1 MQDNNGAFVDTI
13 ESINR
18 IAKSKGYVNGA
29 AWAQTAADKGQMTQD
44 EYNRYRD
51 LHTMRIRY
59 AHGNARDIFISDE
72 TLEEARMYLARIEG
86 KSYTPRVDRD
96 EEQEPPRAAA
106 PAPKVEAK
114 RKATPR
120 VVVKRKAVLQEEPRP
135 VLREEEPAS
144 APRVGA
150 EPDNPWQRPAPAAEP
165 DNPWRR
171 AAAAPVPP
179 PAAAPKREAAAEP
192 RIDNPWRT
200 NTAAAPRAAE
210 PVSAAQPRR
219 EVGARPGNPW
229 RAMMAPQRVELS
241 KFGEKIAA
249 VIGRYRAHSS
259 MPITEERMTALLVDA
274 LGHYDKDDLERLGAA
289 LDVSAKKSLERL
301 DSYRLRVVEG
311 MLQTLSDEELA
322 YLKTL

>member
-13 ESINR
+13 EAINR
-18 IAKSKGYVNGA
+18 IAKSKGFVNGA
-29 AWAQTAADKGQMTQD
+29 AWAQAAAEKGQMTQD

-72 TLEEARMYLARIEG
+72 TLEEARAYLARIEG

-96 EEQEPPRAAA
+96 EEQEPPRATA

-120 VVVKRKAVLQEEPRP
+120 VVVKRKAVLQEEPCP

-144 APRVGA
+144 
-150 EPDNPWQRPAPAAEP
+150 EPVPIDNPWQRPAAPAQP

-171 AAAAPVPP
+171 TASAAPVTP

-200 NTAAAPRAAE
+200 SAAAAPRAPE

-241 KFGEKIAA
+241 KFGEKIAV

-259 MPITEERMTALLVDA
+259 MPITEERMIALLAEA
-274 LGHYDKDDLERLGAA
+274 LGNYDKEDLERLGNA
-289 LDVSAKKSLERL
+289 LGVGDKKGLERL
-301 DSYRLRVVEG
+301 ETYRLRVVEG
-311 MLQTLSDEELA
+311 MLQTLSNEEMT
-322 YLKTL
+322 YLKSL